1 MLQRSLFI
9 VTALYLGSVS
19 ASGKSTG
26 SILHN
31 TNVRT
36 VLNWQQP
43 QQVQPVYNYKII
55 NSNLEYAC
63 VVNKPTS
70 PNPKEGDQISVNMQ
84 MICNNKLLFN
94 SAQTFKGKP
103 AVYGVNKPGYKG
115 DIIDA
120 IILMTPGDSI
130 VCLAD
135 ADALFKNTKNK
146 RPDFIK
152 PGDKIQYFIKLISI
166 KTKEQLQKEQQD
178 AFNKQINE
186 QIAKQK
192 QTAEIQGKKG
202 DNLLKNWFAKK
213 NISPMKTTS
222 GLYYIIKEEGNG
234 EKPIPGDSITV
245 NYTGTLLDGTK
256 FDSNEDTAF
265 HHAQPIGFIL
275 GRGEMIR
282 GWDEG
287 FPLLKVGSKASFYV
301 PSTMAYGIQSRPGS
315 SANPKGIP
323 PNSILMFD
331 VELLTSRKIIKP
343 VLIAPQKDSSN
354 SPLIRQ

>member
-55 NSNLEYAC
+55 NSNLEYAF

-192 QTAEIQGKKG
+192 QTAEIQGKKD

-275 GRGEMIR
+275 GRGMMIM

-287 FPLLKVGSKASFYV
+287 FPLLTVGSKATFYV
-301 PSTMAYGIQSRPGS
+301 PSTLAYGTQSRPGNS
-315 SANPKGIP
+315 TNPKGIP
-323 PNSILMFD
+323 PNSILVFD
-331 VELLTSRKIIKP
+331 VQLLTNRKMINP

-354 SPLIRQ
+354 LPLIHQ

>member
-1 MLQRSLFI
+1 MLQRCLFI
-9 VTALYLGSVS
+9 VIALYFSFLT
-19 ASGKSTG
+19 ASGKSSE

-36 VLNWQQP
+36 VMNWQQP
-43 QQVQPVYNYKII
+43 QQVQPTYNYKII
-55 NSNLEYAC
+55 NPNLQYAF
-63 VVNKPTS
+63 VINKPTS
-70 PNPKEGDQISVNMQ
+70 PNPKDGDQISVNMQ

-94 SAQTFKGKP
+94 SAQSFKGKP
-103 AVYGVNKPGYKG
+103 AVYGVNKSNYKG
-115 DIIDA
+115 DIIEA

-178 AFNKQINE
+178 AINKQINE
-186 QIAKQK
+186 QITKQK
-192 QTAEIQGKKG
+192 EAAEKQAKMD
-202 DNLLKNWFAKK
+202 DNLLKEWFAKK
-213 NISPMKTTS
+213 NISPTKTAS

-234 EKPIPGDSITV
+234 EKPLPGDSITV
-245 NYTGTLLDGTK
+245 NYSGTLLDGTK

-265 HHAQPIGFIL
+265 HHVQPIGFII
-275 GRGEMIR
+275 GHGEMIR

-287 FPLLKVGSKASFYV
+287 FPLLKVGSKATFYL
-301 PSTMAYGIQSRPGS
+301 PSTLAYGTQSRPGNN
-315 SANPKGIP
+315 ANPKGIP
-323 PNSILMFD
+323 PNSILVFD
-331 VELLTSRKIIKP
+331 VQLLTSRKTIKP
-343 VLIAPQKDSSN
+343 VLIAPQKDSLN
-354 SPLIRQ
+354 TPLIRQ